1 MGQGTILAI
10 LQGSADDQD
19 LMRKEYMG
27 EVTIPLSQWFPTGEV
42 QLWSD
47 NLPVRLQL
55 FDNEDEELMI
65 ASHTKPALYTT

>member
-10 LQGSADDQD
+10 LQGSADVQD

-47 NLPVRLQL
+47 NLPVYLLPFEQGRADGS
-55 FDNEDEELMI
+55 F
-65 ASHTKPALYTT
+65 